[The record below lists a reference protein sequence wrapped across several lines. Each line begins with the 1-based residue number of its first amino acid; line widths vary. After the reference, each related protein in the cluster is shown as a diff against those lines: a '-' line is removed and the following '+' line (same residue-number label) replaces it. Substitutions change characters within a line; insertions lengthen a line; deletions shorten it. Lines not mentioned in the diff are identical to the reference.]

1 MKCSSCGGTMR
12 YDVASYGCV
21 CDFCGFTKK
30 LHRPEEGVAVGEF
43 DFNSALGKA
52 SSDWGITQRLVT
64 CKQCGAIMLYDSDQM
79 SGMCPFCGSA
89 IVLTEQET
97 LGIAPSAII
106 PFSVTKEQVAEN
118 FYKWNKFAFWS
129 PESFRKGKVLG
140 NLTGVYIPYWTFDT
154 NTVTT
159 YSGRFGYTTTT
170 SDGGTSTRWSDRSGI
185 VEKFMNDVCIC
196 ASRKFLNDKMLNGV
210 AKFDAKE
217 LIPYTPEALAGFAAE
232 KYTVGIDEAFNY
244 LKSGAIKNNIEYA
257 ARKNESADCYQKL
270 QLSTEYSDVKYK
282 LVLVPMWLTA
292 CVYRGQV
299 YNVAASGHSNRGN
312 CNRPVS
318 TLKIVLLILII
329 LGIFGAPFIFYIIMM
344 IARIIGAG

>member
-21 CDFCGFTKK
+21 CDFCGFTKR

-43 DFNSALGKA
+43 DFNSALEKA
-52 SSDWGITQRLVT
+52 SSDWGITQRLVN
-64 CKQCGAIMLYDSDQM
+64 CKQCGAVMLYDSDQM
-79 SGMCPFCGSA
+79 SGMCPFCGSP
-89 IVLTEQET
+89 IILTEQET
-97 LGIAPSAII
+97 LGIVPSAII
-106 PFSVTKEQVAEN
+106 PFSVTKEQVAQN
-118 FYKWNKFAFWS
+118 FYKWNRFAFWS

-154 NTVTT
+154 NTVST
-159 YSGRFGYTTTT
+159 YSGEFGYTTTT
-170 SDGGTSTRWSDRSGI
+170 KDGSDTKWYPRSGI

-196 ASRKFLNDKMLNGV
+196 ASRKFLNDKMLNDV

-232 KYTVGIDEAFNY
+232 KYTVGIDEAFGY
-244 LKSGAIKNNIEYA
+244 LKNGTIRKDIEYA
-257 ARKNESADCYQKL
+257 AKQNERADCYSKL

-292 CVYRGQV
+292 CVYKGRV

-312 CNRPVS
+312 CKRPVS
-318 TLKIVLLILII
+318 VLKIVLLVLII
-329 LGIFGAPFIFYIIMM
+329 LGIFAIPYLIYFISFII
-344 IARIIGAG
+344 RLLGAG